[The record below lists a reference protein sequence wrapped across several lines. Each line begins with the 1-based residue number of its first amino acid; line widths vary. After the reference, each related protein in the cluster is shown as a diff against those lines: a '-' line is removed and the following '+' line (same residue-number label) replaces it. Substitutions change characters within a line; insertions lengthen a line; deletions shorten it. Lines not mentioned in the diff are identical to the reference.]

1 MPSLGSV
8 VVPAVGSIVVPA
20 LASSPV
26 VVGLVLV
33 VGVSPVVLPAVVVPA
48 LMSVA
53 AVGSVVGMVVTLVPL
68 PSSPQATRPS
78 ARVSMV
84 VREVSARIF
93 R

>member
-1 MPSLGSV
+1 VPSLGSV
-8 VVPAVGSIVVPA
+8 VVPTVVVPA

-33 VGVSPVVLPAVVVPA
+33 VGVSPVVVPAAVVVPA
-48 LMSVA
+48 LTSVA
-53 AVGSVVGMVVTLVPL
+53 AVGSVVGMVVGVVLTL
-68 PSSPQATRPS
+68 PSSPQATRPR